1 MKNILLINAH
11 KHYEGFSSGT
21 LNQAFIDAAQEKFKE
36 LGCKT
41 KATIVNDGY
50 DIAEELTKFQWADAI
65 IVQTPVNWM
74 SVPYLFKQ
82 YIDEVISAGQGGV
95 IWENDGRTRSDASK
109 KYGSGGLMGGKKYM
123 ISTTW
128 NAPEEALEDPE
139 QLFEGKGVDGVFF
152 WLHKMFQF
160 CDMKPLPTFACFDVF
175 KNPDIE
181 NDIERFKQHLGN
193 IFAAI

>member
-1 MKNILLINAH
+1 VKNVLLINAH
-11 KHYEGFSSGT
+11 KRYEGFSSGA
-21 LNQAFIDAAQEKFKE
+21 LNQAFVDTAQAKLNEH
-36 LGCKT
+36 GYNTKT
-41 KATIVNDGY
+41 TIINDGW
-50 DIAEELTKFQWADAI
+50 DVAAELTRFAWADAI

-95 IWENDGRTRSDASK
+95 IWKNDGRTRSDPSK
-109 KYGSGGLMGGKKYM
+109 KYGSGGLMGGKSYM

-128 NAPEEALEDPE
+128 NAPQESLEDPD
-139 QLFEGKGVDGVFF
+139 QFFEGKGVDGVFF

-160 CDMKPLPTFACFDVF
+160 CDMKPLPTFSCFDVF

-181 NDIERFKQHLGN
+181 SDLERFKDHLETA
-193 IFAAI
+193 FTK